1 MNDFSSGVIKEI
13 LKFLTCKDVLTNKCL
28 INKEFVCA
36 SNYNVLWKDL
46 YKYEYFDDTID
57 RKKNDPFKQFLDM
70 EASLLALAE
79 DRSVFRF
86 NITDLYRSTCSTMR
100 SGGTGT
106 ITRCRHTGTE
116 YNLTCKGSRNS
127 PNYGDSYA
135 HAICRSFYNLNE
147 QLACRP
153 CLSEKW
159 NSKNEILEKVWIDQ
173 VNLNILRRKIQ
184 LTRDKLTCDK
194 NNLHICSF
202 KNCEFQYFQKNDLYI
217 CIESKN
223 YHL

>member
-57 RKKNDPFKQFLDM
+57 RKKNDPFKV
-70 EASLLALAE
+70 S
-79 DRSVFRF
+79 
-86 NITDLYRSTCSTMR
+86 STCSTMR

-116 YNLTCKGSRNS
+116 YNLTCKGSRNC
-127 PNYGDSYA
+127 NVYY
-135 HAICRSFYNLNE
+135 
-147 QLACRP
+147 
-153 CLSEKW
+153 
-159 NSKNEILEKVWIDQ
+159 
-173 VNLNILRRKIQ
+173 
-184 LTRDKLTCDK
+184 
-194 NNLHICSF
+194 
-202 KNCEFQYFQKNDLYI
+202 
-217 CIESKN
+217 
-223 YHL
+223 